1 LRVLL
6 ADDERSIAITL
17 ADDLKRAGHKVRVV
31 HDGVAAQ
38 AAAAEEPFD
47 VLVTDIQMPGL
58 SGLKL
63 LEAVKART
71 PATEVVVITGY
82 ATIESAVEAIRK
94 GAFDYIRKPFE
105 NEEILVALQKI
116 EEIRRLKDENERL
129 REELGRPTG
138 LEGIVGSSPAMQ
150 RVLERIR
157 TLADRDARVL
167 ITGESGTGKE
177 RIARVIHDTSR
188 RRAGPFVPLA
198 CAAIPQALLESE
210 IFGHER
216 GAFTDAKERKAGR
229 FERANGGTL
238 FLDDIDDMPLD
249 TQVKLLR
256 VLQEGVV
263 EPLGATKGLPVDVR
277 VIAATKVDLSEAV
290 EDGEFREDLYY
301 RLNVVPVDLPPLR
314 EREGDVP
321 LLVQHFLKRFGQ
333 GRVYDVPAEVMA
345 EMAAY
350 RWPGNVRELENAV
363 ERAVALVGPGS
374 VLTRDLLLEGVLR
387 RRKRTHGEEVG
398 DAPLVELREIVRDAE
413 KAHIRRVLQ
422 AAEGHRAKAAQILG
436 ISRKNLWEKMKEY
449 GID

>member
-1 LRVLL
+1 MRVLL

-17 ADDLKRAGHKVRVV
+17 ADELKRAGHKVRVV
-31 HDGVAAQ
+31 GDGSAAH
-38 AAAAEEPFD
+38 AALLEERFD
-47 VLVTDIQMPGL
+47 VLVTDIQMPGM
-58 SGLKL
+58 SGIQL
-63 LEAVKART
+63 LEFLKQSS
-71 PATEVVVITGY
+71 PSTEVVIITGY
-82 ATIESAVEAIRK
+82 ATIESAVGAIRK

-105 NEEILVALQKI
+105 SDEILVALRKI
-116 EEIRRLKDENERL
+116 EEITKLKDENERL
-129 REELGRPTG
+129 REELGRESGFEG
-138 LEGIVGSSPAMQ
+138 LIGRSPAMQ
-150 RVLERIR
+150 RVIERIR

-177 RIARVIHDTSR
+177 RVAKAIHDTSR

-198 CAAIPQALLESE
+198 CAAIPPPLLESE

-229 FERANGGTL
+229 FERAHGGTL
-238 FLDDIDDMPLD
+238 FLDDIDDMPLE

-263 EPLGATKGLPVDVR
+263 EPLGATKGTPVDVR

-314 EREGDVP
+314 ERDGDVP
-321 LLVQHFLKRFGQ
+321 LLVQHFLRRFG
-333 GRVYDVPAEVMA
+333 RDRTYVVPAEVLA
-345 EMAAY
+345 ELNAY

-363 ERAVALVGPGS
+363 ERAVALAGPDS
-374 VLTRDLLLEGVLR
+374 VLTRELLLEGLL
-387 RRKRTHGEEVG
+387 RRKRRGPGEEVADG
-398 DAPLVELREIVRDAE
+398 PLVALREVVREAE
-413 KAHIRRVLQ
+413 KVHIRRVL
-422 AAEGHRAKAAQILG
+422 AASEGHRAKAAQLLG

-449 GID
+449 GVD